1 MELTNEL
8 RNRKGRVKLPRS
20 FVLESNELMLKEFF
34 SNFFPVDIEN
44 DYMSYMEGII
54 FYGISPH
61 FELQEPACIA
71 PFYEFMFTTHEN
83 GIVEFQKVIKL

>member
-20 FVLESNELMLKEFF
+20 FVLESNESTLKEFF
-34 SNFFPVDIEN
+34 SNFYPVDIEN
-44 DYMSYMEGII
+44 DYMSFMESII

-61 FELQEPACIA
+61 FELQEPSCVA
-71 PFYEFMFTTHEN
+71 PFYEFMFTTDED
-83 GIVEFQKVIKL
+83 GIVKFEKVIKL